1 MVNYKG
7 PEFLLIKKILKQNP
21 EGMSVSGIA
30 RALGKNKNT
39 TGRYLDILLISGQV
53 DMRTY
58 GMAKVY
64 TLSQRVPLA
73 AMLSYSK
80 DMILVL
86 DRDSRI
92 VQINDNF
99 LAFLHRA
106 RDEIAGKNIA
116 SIPLPDFDL
125 QDFLLSSVP
134 PPTEETE
141 RIVSA
146 RVNGN
151 AERIFRQKAIPTVF
165 EDGSRGITYALSDI
179 TADVLRE
186 REIQIREER
195 FRMMT
200 ENIQDALFIIE
211 NEKCTF
217 VNRRLAEITGYTF
230 EEFWDMDPAKIIVPE
245 DREKIQQILDP
256 HKYPVYPA
264 PGPIGFQCRIQR
276 KDGVIR
282 HVYIRITSL
291 AHGTSVYHFVIMTD
305 VTELLFKDDA
315 LEKSEQRFRMMAE
328 HIQDALFIIE
338 SGRITYANRRA
349 CEISGYSLEELQAA
363 ATQDLIV
370 TSDTR
375 QAMDERYKKSL
386 ECPGCG
392 EKFQSWLTRKDGEK
406 RCLYGQMNTLSQ
418 EDKVITYVTVTD
430 VTAFAEHEQ
439 ALNDRIAALECMR
452 NGEEFPCTAGTTP
465 DTAEQN

>member
-21 EGMSVSGIA
+21 EGMSVSEIA

-64 TLSQRVPLA
+64 TLSQRVPLS

-92 VQINDNF
+92 VQINDTF

-106 RDEIAGKNIA
+106 RDEIAGRNIA
-116 SIPLPDFDL
+116 SIPSPDFDL
-125 QDFLLSSVP
+125 HHFLLSSVH

-146 RVNGN
+146 RVSGGG
-151 AERIFRQKAIPTVF
+151 ERIFKQKAIPTVF
-165 EDGSRGITYALSDI
+165 EDGSRGTTFALSDI
-179 TADVLRE
+179 TAEVLRE

-200 ENIQDALFIIE
+200 ENIQDALFILE
-211 NEKCTF
+211 NGKCTF
-217 VNRRLAEITGYTF
+217 VNRRLAEITGYTL
-230 EEFWDMDPAKIIVPE
+230 EEFPEETDPLTIIVPE
-245 DREKIQQILDP
+245 DREKIRQMMDHQKKSVLE
-256 HKYPVYPA
+256 PV
-264 PGPIGFQCRIQR
+264 GFQCRIR
-276 KDGVIR
+276 RRDGVIR
-282 HVYIRITSL
+282 QIYFRITGL
-291 AHGTSVYHFVIMTD
+291 AHDDSVYHFIILTD
-305 VTELLFKDDA
+305 VTELLSKDEA

-328 HIQDALFIIE
+328 NIQDALFVIE
-338 SGRITYANRRA
+338 AGRIAFANRRA
-349 CEISGYSLEELQAA
+349 CEISGYSPEEIQTTAI
-363 ATQDLIV
+363 QDLM
-370 TSDTR
+370 TR
-375 QAMDERYKKSL
+375 DAWQAMDDLYNKSL
-386 ECPGCG
+386 ACPGRA
-392 EKFQSWLTRKDGEK
+392 EKFQSWLACKNGEK
-406 RCLYGQMNTLSQ
+406 RCVYGQMNSLRQ
-418 EDKVITYVTVTD
+418 DDKVITYVTLAE

-439 ALNDRIAALECMR
+439 ALIDRIAELER
-452 NGEEFPCTAGTTP
+452 LREREVSPGPAGTVP
-465 DTAEQN
+465 DTVEQK